1 MSAWIHRLAGSG
13 CASSLHFFFMHFP
26 SPFQCVQKEP
36 IQTCISPELFR
47 VLNRAQAIGRA
58 PTMTWSAQ
66 NRPRS
71 MR

>member
-47 VLNRAQAIGRA
+47 VLNRA
-58 PTMTWSAQ
+58 
-66 NRPRS
+66 
-71 MR
+71 